1 MVSRCVN
8 AGARSR
14 NSRCHPFAPTQSHYR
29 YLLSLSTGST
39 LVHKN
44 LEGEPLDVLANDTLI
59 ARGEVIVENE
69 KYGIRITEVVS
80 SKERIESLRRDP
92 LKTTGD

>member
-1 MVSRCVN
+1 MDIPLQLSVELGR
-8 AGARSR
+8 
-14 NSRCHPFAPTQSHYR
+14 TKMKIED
-29 YLLSLSTGST
+29 LLNLSTGST

-44 LEGEPLDVLANDTLI
+44 LEGEPLDVLANETLI